1 MKEINKAAGWSSSK
15 TFAKH
20 YNKPIVD
27 ESGSFSRT
35 VFRVIVSFIKA
46 VVFIKYTGV
55 NTFKLSLYYWKAC
68 YSF

>member
-27 ESGSFSRT
+27 ESGSFDCIR
-35 VFRVIVSFIKA
+35 IIE
-46 VVFIKYTGV
+46 
-55 NTFKLSLYYWKAC
+55 L
-68 YSF
+68 